1 MYTAPSLKVLL
12 NELHPVYSNWY
23 NIGLQLSIPDYVL
36 ECVKQMYLNPSE
48 LMREMLVR
56 WFKMAIDP
64 RPSWEAVV
72 AALRSPS
79 VDAQHLA
86 QQLESKYCTPIM
98 HESNSPMTS
107 KTEKSKGTS
116 FSS

>member
-1 MYTAPSLKVLL
+1 
-12 NELHPVYSNWY
+12 
-23 NIGLQLSIPDYVL
+23 
-36 ECVKQMYLNPSE
+36 
-48 LMREMLVR
+48 MREMLVR

-98 HESNSPMTS
+98 TESNTPITS
-107 KTEKSKGTS
+107 KTEKSKGMS
-116 FSS
+116 FSH